1 MENQSVY
8 FLLLIILLVVLV
20 VSLIVVVKNYMRL
33 AEKNKMLRDSIKDLG
48 ELNDKLRLERHD
60 YLNHLQIIYGLME
73 LGEYDEMNSYL
84 RKIYKEF
91 LKTGKAIKTS
101 KPAINALLA
110 AKIAECESKDIELI
124 VEVKS
129 DLKNIRI
136 EDWELC
142 KILSNL
148 MDNAIRA
155 LEETDKSEKIV
166 RINISETKENYFFE
180 VEDNG
185 PGIPKE
191 AQEQIFKKGFSTKEE
206 EGHGMGL
213 YIVSSILDENGGKIS
228 LNSSEGMT
236 VFAITFEKGA

>member
-1 MENQSVY
+1 MENKPVY
-8 FLLLIILLVVLV
+8 LLLLIILIVVLVTSLVVLV
-20 VSLIVVVKNYMRL
+20 NNYMRL
-33 AEKNKMLRDSIKDLG
+33 VEKNKMLRDSIKDLG
-48 ELNDKLRLERHD
+48 ELNDKLRMERHD

-110 AKIAECESKDIELI
+110 AKIAECDSKNIELI

-129 DLKNIRI
+129 DLKNINI

-148 MDNAIRA
+148 TDNAIRA
-155 LEETDKSEKIV
+155 LEEVDKPEKTI
-166 RINISETKENYFFE
+166 RINISETKEEYCFD

-185 PGIPKE
+185 PGIPRE
-191 AQEQIFKKGFSTKEE
+191 VQEHIFKKGFTTKEE

-213 YIVSSILDENGGKIS
+213 YIISGILEENGGKIS
-228 LNSSEGMT
+228 FDSAEGAT
-236 VFAITFEKGA
+236 VFTVTFMKGD